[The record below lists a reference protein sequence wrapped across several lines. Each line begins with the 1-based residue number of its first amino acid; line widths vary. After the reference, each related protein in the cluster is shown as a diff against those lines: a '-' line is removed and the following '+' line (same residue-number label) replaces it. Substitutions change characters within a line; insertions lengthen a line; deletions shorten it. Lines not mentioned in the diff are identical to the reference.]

1 MCIMLLNKKCH
12 YPSLH
17 SIKKTDRCRVDFY
30 FTSFHKKTRLS
41 MINGFQKK
49 AMTYSPTWYSST
61 IGADE
66 LNFLVRYG

>member
-1 MCIMLLNKKCH
+1 
-12 YPSLH
+12 
-17 SIKKTDRCRVDFY
+17 
-30 FTSFHKKTRLS
+30 